1 MFQVKPIGYIKTN
14 YLKDPPC
21 QPDGQE
27 KGHYLLINK
36 SYQTALKGLDDFK
49 FIYVIFYLDK
59 VENEEVELIL
69 EKKKQEVG
77 LFATRTPRR
86 PNPIALSIVKILKI
100 TGNKVYIS
108 GIDALDHSPILDIK
122 PYIRKLDH
130 KEEANDGWAEPH
142 QSNKDIILL
151 YTDGACSGNPGP
163 GGYAALIMNGDNK
176 VEIAG
181 YQRDTTN
188 NRMELLAVIEGLKE
202 IEAQSKVRLISDSSY
217 VLQGLSEW
225 MAGWERNGWKTVNN
239 KEVKN
244 RDLWQQLAHLIN
256 HYNLEYVK
264 VKGHS
269 GDIYNERVDSLAREQ
284 IEKNKGD

>member
-1 MFQVKPIGYIKTN
+1 MFQVKPIGYIKTD
-14 YLKDPPC
+14 YLKNTPR
-21 QPDGQE
+21 QPDEQV
-27 KGHYLLINK
+27 KGHYLLIDE
-36 SYQTALKGLDDFK
+36 SYQTALKGLDKFK
-49 FIYVIFYLDK
+49 FIYVIFFLDK
-59 VENEEVELIL
+59 LDHREPELIL
-69 EKKKQEVG
+69 EKNKQEVG
-77 LFATRTPRR
+77 LFATRTPQR
-86 PNPIALSIVKILKI
+86 PNPIAMSIVKILKI
-100 TGNKVYIS
+100 TGNKVFIS

-122 PYIRKLDH
+122 PYLKKLDY
-130 KEEANDGWAEPH
+130 KEDANDGWAETH
-142 QSNKDIILL
+142 QSSEDIILL

-163 GGYAALIMNGDNK
+163 GGYAALIINGDSK

-202 IEAQSKVRLISDSSY
+202 IAAQAKVKLFSDSSY

-225 MAGWERNGWKTVNN
+225 MAGWERNGWKTINN

-256 HYNLEYVK
+256 NYNLEYVK

-269 GDIYNERVDSLAREQ
+269 GDIHNERVDSLAREQ
-284 IEKNKGD
+284 IEKNKEG